1 MRTLVTVVIV
11 SLVLPCLVCPSAQA
25 QTGAK
30 ADGAP
35 ADVPRT
41 PWGDPDL
48 QGVWDYRT
56 ITPLQRPEEFGDR
69 QYFTAEEVERL
80 EENAAGRL
88 DEPPDTSVQTGLVH
102 AVYLTDPGVS
112 VDESRRTSLIV
123 DPPNGRIPELTDSAR
138 AAQELRAR
146 ERARFAEEGPRD
158 MSRPW
163 LDRPLYERCIARGFP
178 QAILPTLYNNNIEI
192 VQAPDHVA
200 IVHEMIHETRVVPLD
215 GREFS
220 GIPSFMGESIGHWE
234 GDTLVIETR
243 NFNGL
248 TPYRGSTESLVVTE
262 RYTRTGPERIDF
274 SMTLSDENAWT
285 RPWTVAYQMRPTDGY
300 LYEYACHEGNRGLQN
315 ILENIY
321 DAAEAEA
328 SGARTESSQ

>member
-1 MRTLVTVVIV
+1 MGARRIAALIALVSPWLV
-11 SLVLPCLVCPSAQA
+11 STSAVA
-25 QTGAK
+25 QS
-30 ADGAP
+30 DI
-35 ADVPRT
+35 PRT
-41 PWGDPDL
+41 PWGHPDL

-69 QYFTAEEVERL
+69 AFYTEEEIAAL
-80 EENAAGRL
+80 EENAADRY

-102 AVYLTDPGVS
+102 AIYLTDPGTN
-112 VDESRRTSLIV
+112 VDASRRNSLIV
-123 DPPNGRIPELTDSAR
+123 DPPNGRIPELT
-138 AAQELRAR
+138 AQAQAAR
-146 ERARFAEEGPRD
+146 ERQAQERERFNEHGPSD

-178 QAILPTLYNNNIEI
+178 QAIMPTLYNNNIEI

-215 GREFS
+215 GREYS
-220 GIPSFMGESIGHWE
+220 GIAGFMGESRGHWE

-243 NFNGL
+243 NFNGQ
-248 TPYRGSTESLVVTE
+248 TPYRGSTENLVVTE
-262 RYTRTGPERIDF
+262 RFTRTGPDSIEF
-274 SMTLSDENAWT
+274 SMTLQDDQAWA

-300 LYEYACHEGNRGLQN
+300 LYEYACHEGNRGLEN

-321 DAAEAEA
+321 DAADAA
-328 SGARTESSQ
+328 ATGSGD

>member
-1 MRTLVTVVIV
+1 MQARLAAAFGLLVAPWLVVT
-11 SLVLPCLVCPSAQA
+11 SAPA
-25 QTGAK
+25 QSDANATGA
-30 ADGAP
+30 P
-35 ADVPRT
+35 LEVPRT
-41 PWGDPDL
+41 PWGHPDL

-56 ITPLQRPEEFGDR
+56 ITPLQRPAEFGDR
-69 QYFTAEEVERL
+69 AFYTDEEVAAL
-80 EENAAGRL
+80 EENAAERL
-88 DEPPDTSVQTGLVH
+88 DEAPDTSIQTGLVH

-112 VDESRRTSLIV
+112 IDESRRTSLII
-123 DPPNGRIPELTDSAR
+123 DPPDGRIPELTETAR
-138 AAQELRAR
+138 AEAERRTAER
-146 ERARFAEEGPRD
+146 ERVRAAGPTD
-158 MSRPW
+158 ISRPW

-215 GREFS
+215 GRAFS
-220 GIPSFMGESIGHWE
+220 GIPSFMGESLGHWE

-248 TPYRGSTESLVVTE
+248 TPFRGSTKDLVVTE
-262 RYTRTGPERIDF
+262 RYRRTGPDSIEF
-274 SMTLSDENAWT
+274 TMTLDDANAW
-285 RPWTVAYQMRPTDGY
+285 RSPWTVAYSMRPTDGY

-321 DAAEAEA
+321 DASQSNGSVSA
-328 SGARTESSQ
+328 TE